1 MLSCFSQLLR
11 RGRQRCQE
19 ISGSPGEAH
28 AAAAQCARWRHWKLG
43 CTVATAA
50 PSRCLPR
57 PPQFNIGA
65 INPCKNNPNYAM
77 WFADANTETA
87 REVLK

>member
-1 MLSCFSQLLR
+1 LTPLLPPP
-11 RGRQRCQE
+11 CT
-19 ISGSPGEAH
+19 PAAH
-28 AAAAQCARWRHWKLG
+28 
-43 CTVATAA
+43 
-50 PSRCLPR
+50 
-57 PPQFNIGA
+57 PQFNIGA